1 MYSWSRFSC
10 SLSIPLHS
18 IPSCPVPFL
27 LFCSVLFHSMP
38 SHCLPFHVCTHI
50 RAHPTLHITEV
61 FILKSSTP
69 GKSLLAPPHCDFT
82 PLSTLTCACSLPRQ
96 SLSGH
101 YGVPQNFLFIV
112 LFLLFYPL
120 LSHFNRFFCGG
131 FPLFGQGMEWNGT
144 GQNRTEWKWRKRESQ
159 SFCLYFV
166 SETAAL

>member
-18 IPSCPVPFL
+18 ILSCSISSI
-27 LFCSVLFHSMP
+27 LFCSIPFYAIPLPPVPCMHS
-38 SHCLPFHVCTHI
+38 HTCTPYLTHHRGI
-50 RAHPTLHITEV
+50 YSEV
-61 FILKSSTP
+61 IHSREVT
-69 GKSLLAPPHCDFT
+69 ARPPHCDFT

-101 YGVPQNFLFIV
+101 YGAPQNFLFIV

-120 LSHFNRFFCGG
+120 LSHFNRFFWGG